1 MFVLFLSLCLA
12 DEPTTTAKE
21 EPAKEEPAKEEPAK
35 EEPAQA
41 LTGVEQ
47 VAASMSEILA
57 MLQAVPTPTPDSV
70 VADAPTVAKT
80 ETAQDTK

>member
-12 DEPTTTAKE
+12 DEPTTTA
-21 EPAKEEPAKEEPAK
+21 PAKEEPAK

-47 VAASMSEILA
+47 VAASMSEILK
-57 MLQAVPTPTPDSV
+57 MLQAVPTPTPDPV

>member
-21 EPAKEEPAKEEPAK
+21 EPAKEEPA
-35 EEPAQA
+35 QA

-47 VAASMSEILA
+47 VAASMSEILE
-57 MLQAVPTPTPDSV
+57 MLQAVPTPTPDPV
-70 VADAPTVAKT
+70 VADAPAVAKT
-80 ETAQDTK
+80 ETAQETK

>member
-21 EPAKEEPAKEEPAK
+21 EPAKEEPA
-35 EEPAQA
+35 QA

-47 VAASMSEILA
+47 VAASMSEILK
-57 MLQAVPTPTPDSV
+57 MLQAVPTPDPV

>member
-12 DEPTTTAKE
+12 DEPTTPAPTKE
-21 EPAKEEPAKEEPAK
+21 EPAK
-35 EEPAQA
+35 A

-47 VAASMSEILA
+47 VAASMSEILE
-57 MLQAVPTPTPDSV
+57 MLQAVPTPDPV

>member
-12 DEPTTTAKE
+12 DEPTTT
-21 EPAKEEPAKEEPAK
+21 AKEEPAKEEPAK

>member
-12 DEPTTTAKE
+12 DEPTT
-21 EPAKEEPAKEEPAK
+21 PAPTK

-47 VAASMSEILA
+47 VAASMSEILE
-57 MLQAVPTPTPDSV
+57 MLQAVPTPTPDPV

-80 ETAQDTK
+80 ETAQETK